1 MMKIEASSFKDYDAF
16 VFFESGELFRK
27 LSENYL
33 PVYKKFT
40 ESGLYSRLLS
50 ENLIVG
56 HEEITEDTIKPE
68 KVFISYPWEW
78 CFSQLK
84 DAALATLKIQDIALD
99 YGMSLKDANCYNI
112 QFVENKPI
120 LIDTSSFEVYTEGE
134 PWVAYKQFC
143 ENFMSPLCLMAYK
156 DLNLNSLLLGNINGI
171 SLELTS
177 KLLPFSARFN
187 PNLFMHIYLH
197 GKMQKQ
203 YSQAENQKQIA
214 QNLKM
219 SKFQQKALILNLIK
233 TIENINLKKYKT
245 EWDNY
250 YTFTNYNEVSFG
262 KKQEIIKNYC
272 TELKPARVCDFGSN
286 NGFFSRIFS
295 DSGAEVFSF
304 DIDKLA
310 VEANYLRAKKE
321 NEKNIFPLVFDMVN
335 PSPNLGWNNEERKTL
350 LQRLESI
357 DVSVALALIHHLR
370 FTYNIPFYKM
380 AEYFSRVSKYLII
393 EFVGKKDSKVQMML
407 SHRKDVFVDYDEEH
421 FEKVFSEYYNIS
433 DKQKIDSAERT
444 MYLMERKNAE

>member
-1 MMKIEASSFKDYDAF
+1 MKIEASSFKDYDAF
-16 VFFESGELFRK
+16 VFFESGAIYRK

-33 PVYKKFT
+33 PVYKKFI
-40 ESGLYSRLLS
+40 ESGLYSKLL
-50 ENLIVG
+50 EKNLIVE
-56 HEEITEDTIKPE
+56 HEEISEDTIKPK

-84 DAALATLKIQDIALD
+84 DAALATLKIQDTALD

-112 QFVENKPI
+112 QFSDNKPL
-120 LIDTSSFEVYTEGE
+120 LIDTSSFETYTDGE

-143 ENFMSPLCLMAYK
+143 ENFLSPLCLMAYR

-177 KLLPFSARFN
+177 KLLPFGTKFN
-187 PNLFMHIYLH
+187 PSLFMHIHLH
-197 GKMQKQ
+197 GKMQER
-203 YSQAENQKQIA
+203 YSQSENQKQVA
-214 QNLKM
+214 QSLKM
-219 SKFQQKALILNLIK
+219 SKFQQKALISDLIK
-233 TIENINLKKYKT
+233 TVENINLKKYKT

-250 YTFTNYNEVSFG
+250 YSFTNYNETSFNQ
-262 KKQEIIKNYC
+262 KQEIIKAYR
-272 TELKPARVCDFGSN
+272 EKIQPARVCDFGSN

-295 DSGAEVFSF
+295 DGGATVFSF

-310 VEANYLRAKKE
+310 VEANYLKAKKD

-335 PSPNLGWNNEERKTL
+335 PSPALGWNNEERKTL
-350 LQRLESI
+350 PQRLENI
-357 DVSVALALIHHLR
+357 DLSMALALIHHLR

-380 AEYFSRVSKYLII
+380 AEYFGKISKYLII

-407 SHRKDVFVDYDEEH
+407 SHRKDVFVDYDEEN
-421 FEKVFSEYYNIS
+421 FEKAFSEYYSIL
-433 DKQKIDSAERT
+433 DKQKIESAERT
-444 MYLMERKNAE
+444 MYLMELKNAG